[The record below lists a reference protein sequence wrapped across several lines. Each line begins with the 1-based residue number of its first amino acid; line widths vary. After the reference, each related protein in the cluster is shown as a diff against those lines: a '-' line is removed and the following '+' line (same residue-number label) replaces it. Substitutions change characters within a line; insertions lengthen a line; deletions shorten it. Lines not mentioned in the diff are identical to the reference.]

1 MTILS
6 VCKLVASVIGL
17 KVPTAVMAST
27 EREHVELAALAN
39 EMAERIAFDLSYD
52 WTSLKRVATITGDG
66 VAEGFDLPGDYKRM
80 LKKARL
86 WPSSSPYASLTHYP
100 DSDQWLGMEV
110 QNFHLLVGAWTLIGA
125 QLFVKPVMSAG
136 NTVKFFYIH
145 NQIVKSNAGV
155 PQTAFLADEDVY
167 VLPERL
173 LKLGMIWQWKA
184 NKGQQ
189 YSEDLSNYEDA
200 LSSVIGGDKGS
211 NIITVGRQRYPSAE
225 MAFPGVIIP

>member
-6 VCKLVASVIGL
+6 VCQQVAPVIGL
-17 KVPTAVMAST
+17 KIPTAVMAST
-27 EREHVELAALAN
+27 EREHLELAALAN

-52 WTSLKRVATITGDG
+52 WTMLKRVATITGDG
-66 VAEGFDLPGDYKRM
+66 LADGFDLPDDYKRM
-80 LKKARL
+80 LKKARI

-110 QNFHLLVGAWTLIGA
+110 QNFQQLIGAWTLIGS
-125 QLFVKPVMSAG
+125 QIFVKPVMTLG
-136 NTVKFFYIH
+136 NTIKFFYIH
-145 NQIVKSNAGV
+145 NQIVKKADGT
-155 PQTAFLADEDVY
+155 PQTGFLADEDVF
-167 VLPERL
+167 VLPERI
-173 LKLGMIWQWKA
+173 LKLGMTWQWKA

-189 YSEDLSNYEDA
+189 YAEDLSNYEDA

-211 NIITVGRQRYPSAE
+211 NILTVGRQRYPSAD